1 MVPMMLMKTM
11 KMVPAKHRRISV
23 QSLIPLPNLPKEA
36 NIYGILAEYLGLEGR
51 I

>member
-1 MVPMMLMKTM
+1 MLMKAV
-11 KMVPAKHRRISV
+11 KMVQARHRRISV
-23 QSLIPLPNLPKEA
+23 QSLIPLPNLPEDA